1 MRRPIALGA
10 GLLLAACAADFGGP
24 INSNPQGVPPR
35 EARLMQ
41 LEERLGELTRKVE
54 ALTLS
59 ARAQDTQRLE
69 AELRG
74 LRGDIER
81 LRYDID
87 TNEKRNRQLYQ
98 DLDRRIQKI
107 ENEGRPARLQL
118 EPKIASVPPPAAD
131 AEEES
136 TYLQVFDQLKAGK
149 YDEAIAGF
157 QGMLD
162 RWPDGRY
169 ADNALYWMGESHYVK
184 RDYEKAIATFRQ
196 LQERF
201 GDSPKVP
208 DALLKTA
215 LAQIE
220 LKKPDEARATLQK
233 IVSAHPNSSAA
244 NIAKQR
250 LEQLK

>member
-1 MRRPIALGA
+1 MMRPVALGA

-24 INSNPQGVPPR
+24 INPNPQGVPPR

-54 ALTLS
+54 ALNLS

-81 LRYDID
+81 MRYDID
-87 TNEKRNRQLYQ
+87 THEKRNRQLYQ
-98 DLDRRIQKI
+98 DLDRRIQKL
-107 ENEGRPARLQL
+107 ENESRPARLQL

-131 AEEES
+131 AEEET

-184 RDYEKAIATFRQ
+184 RDYEKAVATFRM

-201 GDSPKVP
+201 ADSAKVP
-208 DALLKTA
+208 DALLKTG

-220 LKKPDEARATLQK
+220 LKKTEDARATLQK
-233 IVSAHPNSSAA
+233 LVATHPNSGAA
-244 NIAKQR
+244 NIARQR